1 MAGETEGF
9 DFPAPP
15 EEFLTYRDNRVLS
28 ILEDPRSVQS
38 AIDELVQ
45 AGFPAEGIYVLSG
58 PEGAARLDLSGEH
71 HGLRGRIY
79 RFIEKLGDERQ
90 WLEHQAAL
98 MKEGGFGVSLPADD
112 ENKGTAAEILIR
124 LGGKHTAYFGKAH
137 WETL

>member
-1 MAGETEGF
+1 MAGTPDSF

-15 EEFLTYRDNRVLS
+15 EEFLTYKDNRVIS
-28 ILEDPRSVQS
+28 ILDDPRSVQS

-45 AGFPAEGIYVLSG
+45 VGVPAEDIYVLSG

-79 RFIEKLGDERQ
+79 RFLEHLGDEWQ
-90 WLEHQAAL
+90 WLEHQGAL
-98 MKEGGFGVSLPADD
+98 MKRGAFGLSLPADD
-112 ENKGTAAEILIR
+112 ESKASAAEILIR
-124 LGGKHTAYFGKAH
+124 HGGRHTAYFGKAH